1 MAGYLIKD
9 TTREEREEIVRQSLG
24 IANGTC
30 DGGEDSFLE
39 MYDDYIEGKKEIT
52 EINAAYR
59 ANYVRAEDERI
70 NGGCSYS

>member
-1 MAGYLIKD
+1 MAGFLIKD

-30 DGGEDSFLE
+30 DSDEDAFLE
-39 MYDDYIEGKKEIT
+39 MYDEYIEGKKEIA
-52 EINAAYR
+52 EINATYR

-70 NGGCSYS
+70 KGGCSYS